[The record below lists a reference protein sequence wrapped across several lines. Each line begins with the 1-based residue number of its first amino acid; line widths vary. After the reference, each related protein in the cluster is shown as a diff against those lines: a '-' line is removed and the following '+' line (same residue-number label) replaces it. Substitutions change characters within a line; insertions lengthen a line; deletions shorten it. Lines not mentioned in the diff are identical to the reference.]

1 MILKVIA
8 TTLGVLLGA
17 AIVFGIIALALW
29 WLVPLAFP
37 LLAFTYWQALA
48 LTGILAIAVGMT
60 APKN

>member
-8 TTLGVLLGA
+8 TTLGVLAGA
-17 AIVFGIIALALW
+17 ALVFGVIGLALW

-48 LTGILAIAVGMT
+48 LTGILAIVSVMVAS
-60 APKN
+60 KN